1 MYPPL
6 APLCVLWILT
16 RENVATS
23 VFSVKSYLDVTA
35 GSLSITSGT
44 LLEEPL
50 YLSKV
55 HFTALLASA
64 FIAVPLCIFYGIVDH
79 TYVYQGRLVRL
90 YTNGG
95 RLQKAQPKVAYC
107 TNEAIFVGPPGP
119 QASLQEAETHTA
131 VRHG

>member
-1 MYPPL
+1 MTP
-6 APLCVLWILT
+6 
-16 RENVATS
+16 
-23 VFSVKSYLDVTA
+23 
-35 GSLSITSGT
+35 GSLSITLGT

-50 YLSKV
+50 YLSKA
-55 HFTALLASA
+55 HLATLVVTP
-64 FIAVPLCIFYGIVDH
+64 IVAVPLCIFYGIVDH